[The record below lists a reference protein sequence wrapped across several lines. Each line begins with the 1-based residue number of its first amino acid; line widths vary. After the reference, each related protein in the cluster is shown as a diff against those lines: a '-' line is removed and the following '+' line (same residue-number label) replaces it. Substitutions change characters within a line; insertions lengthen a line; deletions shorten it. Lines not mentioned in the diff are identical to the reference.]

1 MVKKLRN
8 IVATIWNEQEKAEF
22 VKLCNQYY
30 IIGKESCPTTKR
42 MHYQCYGEFKG
53 QISFEKIKKLM
64 PTAHI
69 EARKGTVMD
78 AVMYCKKDGD
88 FLEVGEPKR
97 QGAREDLATVKA
109 MATSGASVRDII
121 LQLEEPNYQAIRTA
135 EKLVEYLRPERTC
148 KPYVRWFWGET
159 GSGKTRKAV
168 ELAEAEVK
176 DNYWMSMDSL
186 QWWDGYDG
194 QKFIIIDD
202 FRADFC
208 KFHTL
213 LRYLDRYNVRV
224 PVKGGYRQL
233 LATNIIITSP
243 FPPDEVYR
251 SREDVK
257 QLLRRIDDVVQFGPQ
272 EMISHFSEVEGNTI
286 LDIL

>member
-8 IVATIWNEQEKAEF
+8 VVATIWNEDEKTSF

-30 IIGKESCPTTKR
+30 IIGRETCPTTGR

-53 QISFEKIKKLM
+53 QISFDKIKKLM

-69 EARKGTVMD
+69 EARKGTVEE
-78 AVMYCKKDGD
+78 AILYCKKEKH
-88 FLEVGEPKR
+88 FEEVGEPKR
-97 QGAREDLATVKA
+97 QGARTDIETVKT
-109 MATSGASVRDII
+109 MAASGTSVKDII
-121 LQLEEPNYQAIRTA
+121 AQLEEPNFQAIRTA
-135 EKLVEYLRPERTC
+135 EKLVEYLRPNRTS
-148 KPYVRWFWGET
+148 KPKVSWFWGPT

-176 DNYWMSMDSL
+176 DDYWMSGDTL
-186 QWWDGYDG
+186 EWWYGYDSET
-194 QKFIIIDD
+194 FVIIDD

-213 LRYLDRYNVRV
+213 LRYLDRYRINV
-224 PVKGGYRQL
+224 PVKGGHRRL
-233 LATNIIITSP
+233 LATHIIITSP

-251 SREDVK
+251 NREDVE
-257 QLLRRIDDVVQFGPQ
+257 QLLRRIDEIVQFGPQ
-272 EMISHFSEVEGNTI
+272 EMISHFSEVGGNTI
-286 LDIL
+286 PDLL

>member
-8 IVATIWNEQEKAEF
+8 IVATIWNENEKNEF
-22 VKLCNQYY
+22 VQLCNQYY
-30 IIGKESCPTTKR
+30 IIGNETCPTTGR

-53 QISFEKIKKLM
+53 QVSFDKIKKLM

-69 EARKGTVMD
+69 EARKGTVEE
-78 AVMYCKKDGD
+78 AILYCKKEAH
-88 FLEVGEPKR
+88 FEEVGEPKR
-97 QGAREDLATVKA
+97 QGSRTDIETVKQMA
-109 MATSGASVRDII
+109 MSGSSVKDII
-121 LQLEEPNYQAIRTA
+121 LKLEEPNYQAIRTA
-135 EKLVEYLRPERTC
+135 EKLVEYLRPERTS
-148 KPYVRWFWGET
+148 KPYIRWFWGET
-159 GSGKTRKAV
+159 GTGKTRRAV

-176 DNYWMSMDSL
+176 SDYWISMDSL

-194 QKFIIIDD
+194 QRFIIIDD

-213 LRYLDRYNVRV
+213 LRYLDRYRVRV
-224 PVKGGYRQL
+224 PIKGGYRL
-233 LATNIIITSP
+233 LVAENIIITSP
-243 FPPDEVYR
+243 FPPDETYR

-257 QLLRRIDDVVQFGPQ
+257 QLLRRIDEVVQFRPQ
-272 EMISHFSEVEGNTI
+272 EMMSHFSEVEGNTI